1 MKNFYDITRLSLLL
15 YFSDLR
21 EKYRVNVVP
30 KLVVVNTD
38 DGEPISCMARKEIQD
53 KGVAAYRLV
62 E

>member
-38 DGEPISCMARKEIQD
+38 DGELISYMARKEIQD